1 MTLVIALRWL
11 MDNGGGVL
19 VSSDSRATFGP
30 ITYEVRKIYPIY
42 FIHNDVEIDLAIA
55 GGAGDSAVVK
65 QGYMIAKSI
74 LEDYS
79 THVGFR
85 NLTFEEFSRA
95 VQDIETKLIHRFS
108 TLRKEGIEPDFEM
121 ILASVD
127 PKGKVSMYLFDS
139 RGLAEPVHD
148 NPGFAI
154 IGRGA
159 ATGGVLLTRLLGYS
173 VEESPQ
179 LDLGM
184 LSTFVIDIVSEVDP
198 TVGPFVGESILM
210 RAIDGKVVMGPL
222 TTEALRNYKNR
233 VGIRKDL
240 IKLVQKLCDNEK
252 IKEEKVKKA
261 LEELIP
267 SQDYRKSIKQRKRKN
282 ILSN

>member
-1 MTLVIALRWL
+1 MEE
-11 MDNGGGVL
+11 GEGVL

-30 ITYEVRKIYPIY
+30 IAYEVRKIYPI
-42 FIHNDVEIDLAIA
+42 FFVNNDVEIDLAIA

-65 QGYMIAKSI
+65 QGYIISESVLK
-74 LEDYS
+74 DYLNK
-79 THVGFR
+79 VGFR
-85 NLTFEEFSRA
+85 NLTFEEFGKA

-108 TLRKEGIEPDFEM
+108 TLRRVGIEPDFEM

-127 PKGKVSMYLFDS
+127 SKGKMSMYLFDS
-139 RGLAEPVHD
+139 RGLAEPLHD

-173 VEESPQ
+173 AEKSSE

-198 TVGPFVGESILM
+198 TVGPFIGESMLM
-210 RAIDGKVVMGPL
+210 RVQNGEVTMGPL
-222 TTEALRNYKNR
+222 KPEALREYKNR
-233 VGIRKDL
+233 VEIRKEL
-240 IKLVQKLCDNEK
+240 IKLVQKLCDDED
-252 IKEEKVKKA
+252 IKEEKVRKK
-261 LEELIP
+261 LEELI
-267 SQDYRKSIKQRKRKN
+267 S
-282 ILSN
+282 